1 MGWRETCAVSE
12 RMRFVLEVQ
21 RGERTIADAC
31 RIAGV
36 SRKTG
41 YKWLARYE
49 EGGAL
54 ALQDRPR
61 APHTHPNAIA
71 LDMKAMLLDARQ
83 LHPSWGAGKLLAW
96 LGRRYPKVAFPA
108 ASTVSEL
115 LKRAG
120 LVKPRKRTP
129 RVPAYARPFMHA
141 AEPND
146 LWSADFKGHFR
157 TTDGHYCYP
166 LTISDGFS
174 RYLLLCRGL
183 LNPTNEGV
191 RPWFER
197 VFREYGLPLAI
208 RTDNGPP
215 FASRALGGLSELS
228 IWWLRLGIRPER
240 IEPGCPQQN
249 GRHERLHR
257 TLKRESTQPPRAS
270 LRAQQHAFEHF
281 RTEYNDERPQQALGQ
296 YTPADFFQPSSRQ
309 YPSRVPEV
317 QYPRGFVVRRVRYAG
332 TIKWQGR
339 FVYVSTALRGEP
351 VGLYQ
356 THEDGWNV
364 YFGSLELGRLDAR
377 CTRVEP
383 KTEKSVTHVLG

>member
-1 MGWRETCAVSE
+1 
-12 RMRFVLEVQ
+12 MRFVLEVQ
-21 RGERTIADAC
+21 RGERTIAEAC
-31 RIAGV
+31 RLAGV

-54 ALQDRPR
+54 ALQDQSR
-61 APHTHPNAIA
+61 APHRHPNAIA
-71 LDMKAMLLDARQ
+71 LDIKALLLEARQ
-83 LHPSWGAGKLLAW
+83 LHPSGGAVKLLAW
-96 LGRRYPKVAFPA
+96 LGRRHPKFGFPA
-108 ASTVSEL
+108 PSTVSEL

-120 LVKPRKRTP
+120 LVKPRRRTP
-129 RVPAYARPFMHA
+129 HMPAYARPFMQA
-141 AEPND
+141 CEPND

-157 TTDGHYCYP
+157 TGDGRYCYP

-183 LNPTNEGV
+183 LQPNSEGV

-197 VFREYGLPLAI
+197 AFRDYGLPLAI

-228 IWWLRLGIRPER
+228 IWWLRLGIRAER

-257 TLKRESTQPPRAS
+257 TLKRESTQPPRPS
-270 LRAQQHAFEHF
+270 LRAQQAAFEDF
-281 RTEYNDERPQQALGQ
+281 RTEYNDERPHQALGQ
-296 YTPADFFQPSSRQ
+296 CTPAEFYQPSTRA
-309 YPSRVPEV
+309 YPSRLPEV
-317 QYPRGFVVRRVRYAG
+317 QYPRGFTVRRVRYAG

-339 FVYVSTALRGEP
+339 FVYVSNVLRGEP

-356 THEDGWNV
+356 TDEDSWNV
-364 YFGSLELGRLDAR
+364 YFGSLQLGRLDAR
-377 CTRVEP
+377 GTRVEP
-383 KTEKSVTHVLG
+383 KTHKSVTHVPG